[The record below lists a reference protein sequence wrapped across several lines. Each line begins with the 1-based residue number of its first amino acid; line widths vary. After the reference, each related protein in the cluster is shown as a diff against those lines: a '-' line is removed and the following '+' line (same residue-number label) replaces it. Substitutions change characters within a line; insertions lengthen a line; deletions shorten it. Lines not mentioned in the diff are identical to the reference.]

1 MIFVNQIADLV
12 AAGLISELS
21 VFCRNRE
28 YGCKWNGE
36 LDRLENHE
44 NKCTA
49 KEVAEKLKL

>member
-1 MIFVNQIADLV
+1 M